1 LTISNLTQTTKEVI
15 QLMLETIFGSATNL
29 APPGV
34 FNYQLIN
41 PPILITALKHNEMSA
56 PELLF

>member
-1 LTISNLTQTTKEVI
+1 
-15 QLMLETIFGSATNL
+15 MLETIFGSATNL

-34 FNYQLIN
+34 FDYQLIN

-56 PELLF
+56 TELLF